1 MTILRTCAKEISIPL
16 AHLFN
21 LSLRTGKMPT
31 LWKSANITPIHK
43 GDSRELVTNY
53 RSISLLPI
61 PAKCLERIVHSVIY
75 DHVSPFLSEWQHGF
89 VKGRSC
95 ETQLILTHQQWA
107 TALDQGRQ
115 VDVVF
120 LDFSKAFDKVNHAVL
135 LQKLC
140 NFGISGS
147 LLQWCESYLSNR
159 RQRVVLDGI
168 SSSWSDVSS
177 GVPQG
182 SLLGPLFFVIF
193 ISDLSEVVLP
203 GSTIALYADDCE
215 CSRIIDT
222 AGDLELFQQDLDSLH
237 RWSVRNFMNFNVKK
251 CKIMKITKKIQPLTS
266 SFFLE
271 NSELEDVKEF
281 KDLGIIT
288 NHHLSWNPHIDHV
301 VSKANRMLGL
311 IKRTCKGL
319 DDPRTLCTL
328 YCSLVRS
335 NLEYCSVVWSPYTKR
350 NTDKLERVQRRAT
363 KFILKSDDPY
373 DIRLKKL
380 NLMSLEKRRSLIDV
394 TFLYK
399 VLNGNIDIDIS
410 RIREFHSE
418 ADRFSLRSTDF
429 LTLKNKY
436 ARTYILKYSF
446 FHRIIDQWNQLP
458 LDIRVSDDV
467 NIFKTR
473 VKKFLGDF

>member
-1 MTILRTCAKEISIPL
+1 MFFHSVYSKSTTEVQLLSTDVVNPNLLFEVLTTVPEIEGILRKINVNKAPGVDNLPARILRTCAKELSIPL

-21 LSLRTGKMPT
+21 LSLKTGEMPT
-31 LWKSANITPIHK
+31 LWKSANIA

-61 PAKCLERIVHSVIY
+61 PAKCLERIVYSAIY
-75 DHVSPFLSEWQHGF
+75 DHVSPFLTDWQHGF

-95 ETQLILTHQQWA
+95 ETQLILTHHHWA

-177 GVPQG
+177 GVPQS

-193 ISDLSEVVLP
+193 ISDLPEVVLP
-203 GSTIALYADDCE
+203 GSTIALYADDCK

-222 AGDLELFQQDLDSLH
+222 AGDLELFQQDLNNLH
-237 RWSVRNFMNFNVKK
+237 QWSVRNSMNFNVKK
-251 CKIMKITKKIQPLTS
+251 CKIMKISKKLQPLTS
-266 SFFLE
+266 SFLLE
-271 NSELEDVKEF
+271 NSELEEVKEF
-281 KDLGIIT
+281 KDLGVIT

-319 DDPRTLCTL
+319 DDPKTLRTL

-350 NTDKLERVQRRAT
+350 NIDKLERVQRRAT
-363 KFILKSDDPY
+363 RFILKSDDSY

-380 NLMSLEKRRSLIDV
+380 NLMSLEKRRSLADV

-399 VLNGNIDIDIS
+399 ILNGNFDIDVSNILD
-410 RIREFHSE
+410 FYSE
-418 ADRFSLRSTDF
+418 PTASHLGP
-429 LTLKNKY
+429 
-436 ARTYILKYSF
+436 RTF
-446 FHRIIDQWNQLP
+446 
-458 LDIRVSDDV
+458 
-467 NIFKTR
+467 
-473 VKKFLGDF
+473 

>member
-1 MTILRTCAKEISIPL
+1 
-16 AHLFN
+16 
-21 LSLRTGKMPT
+21 MPT

-53 RSISLLPI
+53 RSIYLSI
-61 PAKCLERIVHSVIY
+61 SAKCLERIVHCAIY
-75 DHVSPFLSEWQHGF
+75 DHVSPFLTEWQHGF
-89 VKGRSC
+89 IKGRSC
-95 ETQLILTHQQWA
+95 ETQLILTHHQWA
-107 TALDQGRQ
+107 TALDKGRQ

-120 LDFSKAFDKVNHAVL
+120 FDFSKAFDKVNHADL

-140 NFGISGS
+140 NFGITGS
-147 LLQWCESYLSNR
+147 SLQWCESYLSNR
-159 RQRVVLDGI
+159 RRRVVLDGI

-182 SLLGPLFFVIF
+182 SLLVF
-193 ISDLSEVVLP
+193 ISDLPEVVLP
-203 GSTIALYADDCE
+203 GSTITLYADDCK

-237 RWSVRNFMNFNVKK
+237 QWSVRNFMNFNVKK

-271 NSELEDVKEF
+271 NSELEEVKEF

-288 NHHLSWNPHIDHV
+288 NHHLSWNPHTDYI
-301 VSKANRMLGL
+301 VSKSNRMLGL
-311 IKRTCKGL
+311 IERTFKGL
-319 DDPRTLCTL
+319 DDPKTLRTL

-363 KFILKSDDPY
+363 KLILKSDDPY

-380 NLMSLEKRRSLIDV
+380 NLMSLEKRRSLADV

-399 VLNGNIDIDIS
+399 VLNGNIDIDINK
-410 RIREFHSE
+410 IIDFHSE
-418 ADRFSLRSTDF
+418 ADRFSLRAKDS
-429 LTLKNKY
+429 LTLKKKY
-436 ARTYILKYSF
+436 VRTNVLKYSF
-446 FHRIIDQWNQLP
+446 FHRITDQWNQYNC
-458 LDIRVSDDV
+458 R
-467 NIFKTR
+467 
-473 VKKFLGDF
+473 